1 MSLSFLSATILQAL
15 HSTIGDGWI
24 VHSCLVLF
32 VLAGF
37 ILCFIEIID
46 YLGGNGG
53 FDFVLFGL
61 ILFGLVNLY
70 F

>member
-37 ILCFIEIID
+37 ILCFIEIVD
-46 YLGGNGG
+46 YLDGNC
-53 FDFVLFGL
+53 VGL
-61 ILFGLVNLY
+61 SLLDLDESCLDQ
-70 F
+70 